1 MAAKARKKMSK
12 GGKIAFFIFMG
23 ICVALIVLFSVL
35 TAVTKQQYS
44 LQSVTQSTEE
54 QAQQIESVL
63 KSCGIETVKTI
74 LKDEASD
81 NTYGEGSK
89 GYRIFTED
97 ASDIMLYLNA
107 DHTVNCIRYADR
119 DLYADQ
125 TVQKDLSNFILTIN
139 EKSNYQYWS
148 QEAVKSALAAPS
160 TAQFPG
166 ITEWKFAKDPDT
178 LNVGV
183 SAYVDAQ
190 NSFGAML
197 RSEFQFV
204 WNGDSIQSFIFNG
217 EKII

>member
-23 ICVALIVLFSVL
+23 ICVLVVTLIIVIMA
-35 TAVTKQQYS
+35 TTKPYNR
-44 LQSVTQSTEE
+44 LQSVTMSTEE
-54 QAQQIESVL
+54 QTQQIESIL
-63 KSCGIETVKTI
+63 KSCGIETVESI
-74 LKDEASD
+74 QSDEFGD
-81 NTYGEGSK
+81 NLYGEGSK
-89 GYRIFTED
+89 GYLISTKNANNIR
-97 ASDIMLYLNA
+97 LYLNA
-107 DHTVNCIRYADR
+107 DHTVNCIVYSGK

-125 TVQKDLSNFILTIN
+125 TVQQNLNNFILTIN
-139 EKSNYQYWS
+139 EESNYKYWS
-148 QEAVKSALAAPS
+148 QEPVKSILAAPS

-166 ITEWKFAKDPDT
+166 ITEWEFSKDPDT
-178 LNVGV
+178 FNVTV

-204 WNGDSIQSFIFNG
+204 WNGDSIQSFIFDG